1 VEAPGRTVEA
11 AVTGFPFAGIFH
23 TAAESLRLE
32 DFMPISCIIVDD
44 EQPALEEINFLLSRS
59 RGQSHQP
66 GANGIEA
73 IQLVE
78 ELEPDLLFLDIEM
91 PGLNGFKVVEHLASK
106 DELPQVI
113 FVTAYDQY
121 AVQAF
126 DVNAVDYILKP
137 IEKSRLEKAVQRAK
151 KQLESETG
159 MRSQLKNLMNLMAPT
174 AQKKSKLLLKDKNR
188 NLLIDSEEIVFASV
202 SDSVVH
208 LSTVELSGE
217 TNFRTLEEL
226 QANLDP
232 EIFWRVHRSFLVN
245 LNKIKEVVPWF
256 NRTLQLKMADKRE
269 TEIPVSRSHSRR
281 LKDYLKL

>member
-1 VEAPGRTVEA
+1 
-11 AVTGFPFAGIFH
+11 
-23 TAAESLRLE
+23 
-32 DFMPISCIIVDD
+32 MPISCIIVDD
-44 EQPALEEINFLLSRS
+44 EQPALEEINFLLDSIPEVKVI
-59 RGQSHQP
+59 GQ
-66 GANGIEA
+66 GRNGIEA

-126 DVNAVDYILKP
+126 DVNAVDYVLKP

-159 MRSQLKNLMNLMAPT
+159 MRSQLKNLMSLMAPA